1 MRLPWM
7 RAIASFL
14 FSATLSAPAWANA
27 NANSA
32 VPGTLNYVEGKVSIG
47 EETLDSKSIGSAE
60 VKPGQSLTTG
70 SGKAEVLL
78 TPGVFLRVGDNSTVT
93 MISPGLTDTEVR
105 IERGQAMV
113 EVEEIHPENDIR
125 VTVDGATARIL
136 KTGLYDFDSD
146 AGWVRVYDGQAIVK
160 DGDRQAKVKGG
171 RELDFAASGQ
181 LKAEKFDK
189 KAHEEG
195 DLYRWSSLRSGYV
208 AEANVDAA
216 GMYAANGFGPWGPSW
231 SGAGWYWDAWF
242 DGSTLLLGDGIHV
255 NLSHHGS
262 QYQAAPDQLGPH
274 GPNPFAAYIPAAN
287 SAPSSGQRSP
297 TYGVCEYVGLRWPDD
312 GAELAEDAVGR
323 STD

>member
-189 KAHEEG
+189 KESARG
-195 DLYRWSSLRSGYV
+195 RRFVSL
-208 AEANVDAA
+208 E
-216 GMYAANGFGPWGPSW
+216 
-231 SGAGWYWDAWF
+231 
-242 DGSTLLLGDGIHV
+242 
-255 NLSHHGS
+255 
-262 QYQAAPDQLGPH
+262 Q
-274 GPNPFAAYIPAAN
+274 
-287 SAPSSGQRSP
+287 SAIWL
-297 TYGVCEYVGLRWPDD
+297 C
-312 GAELAEDAVGR
+312 GR
-323 STD
+323 SECGCGWNVCGERIWSVGT